1 VQRYVAFVAGLPCGR
16 DSVGMDTLRKLFTRL
31 GFLNVET
38 FLTNGN
44 VIFDTAPVGIIGPL
58 EAQIE
63 RFLMKSLEAEGINVF
78 IRTPQELLG
87 ILASV
92 PFRPEDVRND
102 ENHLFV
108 VLLSEEPDERTAKQ
122 LKIRRTEVDEL
133 RLSGKEIYWLR
144 RPSPEQVP
152 PPLLSEILDAP
163 ATVRSFHTI
172 ARIVAKCTPR
182 IADDGAPL
190 GIIQSVQSHQ

>member
-144 RPSPEQVP
+144 RPSPEAFT
-152 PPLLSEILDAP
+152 LSRA
-163 ATVRSFHTI
+163 
-172 ARIVAKCTPR
+172 
-182 IADDGAPL
+182 
-190 GIIQSVQSHQ
+190 